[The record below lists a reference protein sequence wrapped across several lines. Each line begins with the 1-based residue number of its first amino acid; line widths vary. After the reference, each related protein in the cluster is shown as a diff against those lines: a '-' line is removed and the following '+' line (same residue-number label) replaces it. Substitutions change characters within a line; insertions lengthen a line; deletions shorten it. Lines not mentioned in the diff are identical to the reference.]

1 MANPLYNRFNGG
13 NNGMNDIGSSFKAFM
28 EQNKGADA
36 NKMLADL
43 VNNGK
48 VSQQQLNMA
57 QNYAQ
62 QLGGMLSQFKGMFG
76 F

>member
-1 MANPLYNRFNGG
+1 MANSLYNKFNGE
-13 NNGMNDIGSSFKAFM
+13 NNAGNDIGSAFKAFM

-36 NKMLADL
+36 NKMLANL
-43 VNNGK
+43 VNSGK
-48 VSQQQLNMA
+48 ISQQQLNMA

-62 QLGGMLSQFKGMFG
+62 QIGGMLSHFKGMFG

>member
-1 MANPLYNRFNGG
+1 
-13 NNGMNDIGSSFKAFM
+13 
-28 EQNKGADA
+28 
-36 NKMLADL
+36 MLADL
-43 VNNGK
+43 VNSGK
-48 VSQQQLNMA
+48 ISQQQLNMA